1 MSPPSKVT
9 YVGTMVDVILVTTVS
24 VGCAVVVT
32 CMILVAGFE
41 LGAQLRAHFLPESRS
56 WTDDRSEVRS

>member
-1 MSPPSKVT
+1 
-9 YVGTMVDVILVTTVS
+9 MVDVILVTTVS